1 MAMSTYPALAH
12 HHHHYQSAQQQMH
25 DAQSRTAA
33 ASAHSNSSAAL
44 DLDLSNLS
52 LQDAPH
58 RQHQHQHQH
67 QQQHPHPAL
76 HNLHQQHFTS
86 RSGFEE
92 PSHQA
97 PQSQRSARSHPN
109 DFVHPLRSS
118 QPTLFQPQP
127 FGASNAPPDH
137 PLHATTKLDTP
148 RRRGVVKFFNSL
160 KGFGFIVDNDPA
172 ALGGQEVFCH
182 FSAISGKGG
191 FRSLAEGEEV
201 EYELVQGPKG
211 FQATNLT
218 GPQGESCGR
227 TVVGDPKARM
237 TKPPPYMPFAMPQF
251 LSTDPYAPQGSVFAA
266 AGSPYNLVYVPA
278 SVAVSPG
285 QFNGYGHALA
295 PGREGRHGAS
305 PFGSNYSF
313 TPPGP
318 MNGAP
323 GASSHTNGVD
333 SSRGGTGNDSDHYSS
348 SLSEPTSY
356 PSSRGGIGATPAA
369 PFGVAD
375 YGKDNALFDRDS
387 TRDQASNT
395 ANGSS
400 FGFAP
405 FSPASSSQLPLFDD
419 GARSA
424 RAFDSHLIPSQ
435 APGSSS
441 NRPSSRGSLIS
452 ASSVSGNVVSSLLPA
467 PSNVFDAL
475 RPAPIGSRSRSPGTN
490 HGTPLGNGS
499 LSGNEWKSS
508 AVLYTSASSSNEH

>member
-25 DAQSRTAA
+25 DTQGRGTAA
-33 ASAHSNSSAAL
+33 ASAHSTLSLAAAL

-58 RQHQHQHQH
+58 RQQQQQRQHQHPSLQ
-67 QQQHPHPAL
+67 
-76 HNLHQQHFTS
+76 NLHQQHYNS
-86 RSGFEE
+86 RASYEE
-92 PSHQA
+92 PLHHT
-97 PQSQRSARSHPN
+97 PQGQRSARSYPN
-109 DFVHPLRSS
+109 DFVHPQHAVRSS

-191 FRSLAEGEEV
+191 FRSLAEASEV

-218 GPQGESCGR
+218 GPQGR

-251 LSTDPYAPQGSVFAA
+251 LSTDPYAPQGGVFA

-278 SVAVSPG
+278 SVAVSPS

-295 PGREGRHGAS
+295 PGREARHGTS
-305 PFGSNYSF
+305 PFGANYSF

-318 MNGAP
+318 PAGAA
-323 GASSHTNGVD
+323 GSSSHTNGVD
-333 SSRGGTGNDSDHYSS
+333 PSRGGSGSDSDHYSS
-348 SLSEPTSY
+348 SLSAPTSH
-356 PSSRGGIGATPAA
+356 PSSRGGVGAPSATA
-369 PFGVAD
+369 FGTTD
-375 YGKDNALFDRDS
+375 FGNANASFDGDS
-387 TRDQASNT
+387 RRDQRSNNQT
-395 ANGSS
+395 NGSS

-424 RAFDSHLIPSQ
+424 RPFDSHLTPLQ
-435 APGSSS
+435 THGPSS

-452 ASSVSGNVVSSLLPA
+452 ASSVSGSAASSLLPA
-467 PSNVFDAL
+467 PSSVFDNL
-475 RPAPIGSRSRSPGTN
+475 RPAPIGSRSRSPATCTSR
-490 HGTPLGNGS
+490 GTPLGNGS
-499 LSGNEWKSS
+499 LSSNEWKSS
-508 AVLYTSASSSNEH
+508 PVLYTSVPSSGEH